1 MAMYFELSSL
11 KNYLEFFFLSKAL
24 MRFFFSRVCLIYAIQ
39 VNTSHLVWWLFVDF
53 NLYGL
58 PQTREIPSHAQQLAE
73 ILIQTGEMLM
83 LAQDNIGAI
92 EFGVKSLLSARQF
105 DSIQYVYKLGF
116 LKIVRLL
123 LDTETTLYCLFHW

>member
-1 MAMYFELSSL
+1 
-11 KNYLEFFFLSKAL
+11 
-24 MRFFFSRVCLIYAIQ
+24 
-39 VNTSHLVWWLFVDF
+39 
-53 NLYGL
+53 
-58 PQTREIPSHAQQLAE
+58 
-73 ILIQTGEMLM
+73 M

-123 LDTETTLYCLFHW
+123 LDTETTLYCLFH